1 MKPSY
6 LTVLESL
13 PTFVVSSLLYSF
25 PDALYIYYY
34 IVILIL
40 SYDTHVF
47 ISIIQEK
54 KLRFKDI
61 VQGHAAKKCDTEI

>member
-1 MKPSY
+1 M
-6 LTVLESL
+6 LESL
-13 PTFVVSSLLYSF
+13 PTFVVSYLLYLVS
-25 PDALYIYYY
+25 DALYIYYY

-61 VQGHAAKKCDTEI
+61 IQGHAAKKCDTEV